1 MHTSENYLQEIL
13 HIIFIQKR
21 LILWV
26 AACIFAASIGIA
38 FFWPPQYEVS
48 SVILVKNRQFAKNP
62 QNIEEAYPRA
72 SEVDREIVNSEM
84 KILSSPELVRTVLVD
99 LKNEGKFLARFK
111 DDPEVL
117 DEEFDYVMDKMK
129 IEMLPESNT
138 IKLSI
143 RGRDPVWLN
152 QFLGRLIDQYLLY
165 RSSIYNPTGAE
176 AFYRQQADRFKND
189 ITTKNA
195 QLLNLITQ
203 SKVANPGNEIVNN
216 LEIKKAFEQE
226 LEQSIRRKNDL
237 ENNIKHI
244 DKLLSSKQNEFF
256 SSIDNKTIYELG
268 VKLQNMI
275 VERNNLL
282 MLFTPDHVKVIRI
295 NEAIN
300 RTYDA
305 LKKEVMS
312 YKAGLQNQLDIEAKN
327 VERLQKQIGDLTKR
341 NMEIRAVQI
350 QEDTIQ
356 TEKEVLKQSFQL
368 FVKRTEEAKIAHSSD
383 VVEGFYIGVVNRPEL
398 PTMPVFPKPKIV
410 IPIGFVLALL
420 IGCSVGFWVEYCDH
434 TLKTPM
440 DIERYAGLPTL
451 FSIPEYNGLK

>member
-1 MHTSENYLQEIL
+1 VHTSENYLQEIL
-13 HIIFIQKR
+13 NIIFIQKR

-26 AACIFAASIGIA
+26 AAFIFAVSIGIA

-48 SVILVKNRQFAKNP
+48 GIILVKNRQFARNP

-84 KILSSPELVRTVLVD
+84 KIMSSPELVRTVLVD

-111 DDPEVL
+111 DDSDVL

-152 QFLGRLIDQYLLY
+152 QFLGRLMDQYLLY

-189 ITTKNA
+189 ITAKNT
-195 QLLNLITQ
+195 QLINLITQ

-216 LEIKKAFEQE
+216 LEIKKALEQE
-226 LEQSIRRKNDL
+226 LEQSLRRKNDL
-237 ENNIKHI
+237 EKNIQHI
-244 DKLLSSKQNEFF
+244 DKLLSLKQNQFF
-256 SSIDNKTIYELG
+256 SSIENKTIYELG

-275 VERNNLL
+275 VEKNNLL
-282 MLFTPDHVKVIRI
+282 MLFTPDHVKVIRV
-295 NEAIN
+295 NEAID

-305 LKKEVMS
+305 LKKEVLS
-312 YKAGLQNQLDIEAKN
+312 YKSGLQNQLDIEEKN
-327 VERLQKQIGDLTKR
+327 VERLEKQIGDLTKR

-356 TEKEVLKQSFQL
+356 TEKEVLKQSFQI
-368 FVKRTEEAKIAHSSD
+368 FIKRTEEAKIANSSD
-383 VVEGFYIGVVNRPEL
+383 VDGLFYIGVVNKPEL
-398 PTMPVFPKPKIV
+398 PTMPIFPKPKIV

-434 TLKTPM
+434 TLKTPI
-440 DIERYAGLPTL
+440 DIEKYAGLPTL
-451 FSIPEYNGLK
+451 FSIPEYDGTK